1 MTYVLLTK
9 GKTAAMRDF
18 FSFMAFGM
26 GGTVFSGVMQFT
38 KTLAMRS
45 CRRAVAEDRLG
56 SAGLEP
62 PTPSG
67 RAQHPWVAVAGPKP
81 PLNPA

>member
-26 GGTVFSGVMQFT
+26 GGTVLSGVGQFT

-45 CRRAVAEDRLG
+45 
-56 SAGLEP
+56 
-62 PTPSG
+62 
-67 RAQHPWVAVAGPKP
+67 
-81 PLNPA
+81 